1 MAHIKKRE
9 FKILIVED
17 EADICVGFH
26 SYLERRGFLI
36 STTGSG
42 KDALMII
49 KSIKPDIVLLDISLH
64 DLNGIEVLQQ
74 LRTYDTKTKII
85 IITGEMHNEGEINQ
99 IKSLGVSAYK
109 TKPINL
115 ENLEHIIYNILEE
128 APGLE
133 IKKVENQ
140 TTDQIRSIVH
150 LMSNSLGVIRI
161 KCENFRLNYE
171 QGVYK
176 NKTPDEL
183 IKMAVL
189 VMKDVEKNID
199 CAITK
204 IDQTTGYG

>member
-1 MAHIKKRE
+1 MKKKE

-17 EADICVGFH
+17 ESDICTSVH
-26 SYLERRGFLI
+26 SCLGKRGFLI

-64 DLNGIEVLQQ
+64 DLNGIEVLRQ
-74 LRTYDTKTKII
+74 LRTNDSDTKVIVV
-85 IITGEMHNEGEINQ
+85 TGQMHNEDEINQ

-115 ENLEHIIYNILEE
+115 ENLERIIYNILGE
-128 APGLE
+128 APSLE
-133 IKKVENQ
+133 TKEVENQ
-140 TTDQIRSIVH
+140 TTDQIHSVVH
-150 LMSNSLGVIRI
+150 LISNSLGVIRI
-161 KCENFRLNYE
+161 ECENFRLNYE

-199 CAITK
+199 CVITK
-204 IDQTTGYG
+204 IDQMTGYR